1 MYQLSEDEAY
11 RFYHPDAATPPSDPG
26 RSAEEGDPVGCP
38 PTPCSGRKEAR
49 SSQDE
54 RCENSDEEEDRRR
67 PVKGQVVSGRK
78 EARSHEGQVVSG
90 RRDARSRADERDE
103 FSDEEEDRRAPVN
116 GQVVSGRR
124 EARSREGQVVSGR
137 REARS
142 RQEE

>member
-1 MYQLSEDEAY
+1 MPAHHAICPQCSHTYWSNRAMYQLSEDEEY

-67 PVKGQVVSGRK
+67 PVKGQ
-78 EARSHEGQVVSG
+78 
-90 RRDARSRADERDE
+90 D
-103 FSDEEEDRRAPVN
+103 
-116 GQVVSGRR
+116 VSGRR
-124 EARSREGQVVSGR
+124 EARSRADEKEQSSNDYDVVHDVKKEAPSDEENFIVLRPVVSR
-137 REARS
+137 SEDARS
-142 RQEE
+142 